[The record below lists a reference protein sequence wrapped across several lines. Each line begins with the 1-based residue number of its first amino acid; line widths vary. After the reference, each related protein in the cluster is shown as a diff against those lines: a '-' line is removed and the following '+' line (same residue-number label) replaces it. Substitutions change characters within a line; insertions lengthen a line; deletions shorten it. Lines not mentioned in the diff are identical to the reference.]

1 MESSNKGIP
10 PSCVA
15 TLTANTGSDP
25 GGGTP
30 PEARSRTIMWC
41 VPRTISSAVTKC
53 FSAIDGIEVWF
64 EPYFYCLGTETV
76 IARDRNLTIRRNTK
90 ETKTS
95 ISKQRTIYRQSGDG
109 MPSSLDTC
117 RKYASIQRLL
127 ERSTGKHVFV
137 KDMATAMKSC
147 NFEFLP
153 KGYKHTFLIRHPL
166 RVFTSLRKATY
177 SRFSELGTI
186 CGESS
191 DEKTVDV
198 GRDYIFMDPSQLAF
212 GELYELWKYVRENL
226 DSDPIVIDADDLL
239 SNPAELL
246 PKYCEAIGLPYDE
259 SLLKWDASMSLTGKW
274 NVAGEDLIQSI
285 KCFYDRALTTGTF
298 GSPGPMPSR
307 DHVTPDVIRCTDAV
321 MKYYDELYE
330 SRLTV

>member
-76 IARDRNLTIRRNTK
+76 IARDRNLTIPKEYEGNEDLYQQAADYLQAVRRWNALK
-90 ETKTS
+90 PQHLS
-95 ISKQRTIYRQSGDG
+95 
-109 MPSSLDTC
+109 
-117 RKYASIQRLL
+117 YASIQRFL
-127 ERSTGKHVFV
+127 ERSTGIHVFV

-166 RVFTSLRKATY
+166 RVFNSLRKATY
-177 SRFSELGTI
+177 TRFSELGMI
-186 CGESS
+186 CGESL

-198 GRDYIFMDPSQLAF
+198 GRDYIFMDPSKLAF

-226 DSDPIVIDADDLL
+226 DRDPIVIDADDLL

-259 SLLKWDASMSLTGKW
+259 SLLKWNASMSLTGKW
-274 NVAGEDLIQSI
+274 NVAGADLIESI

-298 GSPGPMPSR
+298 GPPGPMPSR

-330 SRLTV
+330 SRLRV

>member
-1 MESSNKGIP
+1 MESSDKRVS
-10 PSCVA
+10 PSHVA
-15 TLTANTGSDP
+15 TPTAGMASDP
-25 GGGTP
+25 SGTL

-53 FSAIDGIEVWF
+53 LSAIDGVEVWF
-64 EPYFYCLGTETV
+64 EPYFYCLATETV
-76 IARDRNLTIRRNTK
+76 MASDLNVTIPK
-90 ETKTS
+90 EYEGNENIFQQAADYLQGLWRCNALKPQHLS
-95 ISKQRTIYRQSGDG
+95 
-109 MPSSLDTC
+109 
-117 RKYASIQRLL
+117 YASIKSFL

-137 KDMATAMKSC
+137 KDMGTGMKIC

-177 SRFSELGTI
+177 TTFSEMGMLR
-186 CGESS
+186 GESS
-191 DEKTVDV
+191 EEKTFDV

-259 SLLKWDASMSLTGKW
+259 SLLKWDASMALTEKW
-274 NVAGEDLIQSI
+274 NVAGEDLLGSI
-285 KCFYDRALTTGTF
+285 KDFYGRALTTGIF
-298 GSPGPMPSR
+298 ASPGPMPSR
-307 DHVTPDVIRCTDAV
+307 DHVTPDVIRCTDSV
-321 MKYYDELYE
+321 MKYYDELYQ
-330 SRLTV
+330 SRLKV